1 MISLAMI
8 VRDEAAR
15 LPGCLQSVADAVD
28 EIVVVD
34 TGSTDGT
41 EDVARAHGA
50 RVWHWDWRDHFA
62 AARNEALHHALGEW
76 VLVLD
81 ADERLAAGQGAAV
94 RAATRDGVDGVDCRL
109 VSALP
114 PDQPSAVIAAW
125 YCRLFRRRAGVRFE
139 GRVHEQIAPSIR
151 AHGGTIVRSDIV
163 IEHLGYAEPGPARL
177 ARNLSLLRRE
187 LADRPD
193 DAFALFNLGLTLQAA
208 GEWTSGQ
215 AALERALASIERP
228 LARELRAVAW
238 TKLAESHLRDGRW
251 AEAAGACHRAL
262 AEEPALSLARYALG
276 RALFEL
282 GDIDRAGAVFDRL
295 SPPSPDPLGMTVH
308 PRLVGLA
315 RGLVRLRQRRWD
327 EAVSVFGAIADRDPT
342 GEAAFQQGNAYLGLG
357 QLVEARRCYEAARA
371 AGLASPHLDRRLALC
386 RRLEPAVPAG
396 DLEAATQEA

>member
-34 TGSTDGT
+34 TGSSDGT
-41 EDVARAHGA
+41 ERVARAHGA
-50 RVWHWDWRDHFA
+50 RVWRWEWRDDFA
-62 AARNEALHHALGEW
+62 AARNEALRHALGEW

-81 ADERLAAGQGAAV
+81 ADERLAAGHGAAL
-94 RAATRDGVDGVDCRL
+94 RAAARDGVDGVDCRL

-114 PDQPSAVIAAW
+114 PDQPSAVISAW

-163 IEHLGYAEPGPARL
+163 IEHLGYAELCPAKL
-177 ARNLSLLRRE
+177 ARNLSLLRRQ
-187 LADRPD
+187 LADGPG
-193 DAFALFNLGLTLQAA
+193 DAFTLFNLGLTLQAA
-208 GEWTSGQ
+208 GEWGSGQ
-215 AALERALASIERP
+215 AVLEQALASTERP
-228 LARELRAVAW
+228 LARDLRAVAW

-251 AEAAGACHRAL
+251 AEAARACDHAL
-262 AEEPALSLARYALG
+262 TEEPDLSLARYALG

-295 SPPSPDPLGMTVH
+295 CQLSPDALGMTVH
-308 PRLVGLA
+308 PRLIGLG
-315 RGLVRLRQRRWD
+315 RGLVRLRQRRWQ
-327 EAVSVFGAIADRDPT
+327 EAVSVLGAIADSDPT
-342 GEAAFQQGNAYLGLG
+342 GEATFQQGNAYLALG
-357 QLVEARRCYEAARA
+357 RLDEARRCYEAARA

-386 RRLEPAVPAG
+386 HRLGPPVPAG
-396 DLEAATQEA
+396 DLEVAAQEA